1 VNLSK
6 KLLIFFLLI
15 IIAILWTIY
24 FLNKDFFQLQ
34 TFFSNLEIIQN
45 FILQNFLISIF
56 IVILSYSFLI
66 MCNFPFA
73 SLLSMINGFLF
84 GTWLGGAISIV
95 GGTIGALGVFLIAK
109 FFFLD
114 FIKRKFLNKYSYIEN
129 YFNKNDLELM
139 ILIRI
144 VPGTPFFL
152 QNLILAGLGANNK
165 KFFYTTLI
173 GLAPWSFIFGSI
185 GQGLEEIFVNETELS
200 FSLIAQPEYLIPI
213 GFIAFLIIMIILFK
227 KKFINQ
233 LHLLIYPQT
242 F

>member
-1 VNLSK
+1 MNLSK
-6 KLLIFFLLI
+6 KLLIFFLLT

-213 GFIAFLIIMIILFK
+213 GFIAFLIVIIILFK
-227 KKFINQ
+227 KKFKN
-233 LHLLIYPQT
+233 
-242 F
+242 

>member
-1 VNLSK
+1 MNLSK

-15 IIAILWTIY
+15 IIVILWTIY

-56 IVILSYSFLI
+56 IAILSYGFLI

-84 GTWLGGAISIV
+84 GTWIGGAISIL
-95 GGTIGALGVFLIAK
+95 GGTLGAFGVFLIAK

-114 FIKRKFLNKYSYIEN
+114 FIKNKFLNKYSYIEN

-139 ILIRI
+139 MLIRI
-144 VPGTPFFL
+144 IPAIPFFL
-152 QNLILAGLGANNK
+152 QNLILAGLGAHNK

-173 GLAPWSFIFGSI
+173 GLAPWSFIFGSV
-185 GQGLEEIFVNETELS
+185 GQGLEEIFVNKTELS

-227 KKFINQ
+227 KNFKK
-233 LHLLIYPQT
+233 
-242 F
+242 

>member
-1 VNLSK
+1 MNLSK
-6 KLLIFFLLI
+6 KLLFFFLLTI
-15 IIAILWTIY
+15 ILILWIIY
-24 FLNKDFFQLQ
+24 FLNKDFFQLH

-213 GFIAFLIIMIILFK
+213 GFIVFLIIMIILFK
-227 KKFINQ
+227 KKFKK
-233 LHLLIYPQT
+233 
-242 F
+242 

>member
-1 VNLSK
+1 MNLSK
-6 KLLIFFLLI
+6 KLLIIFLLTI
-15 IIAILWTIY
+15 VVILWTIY
-24 FLNKDFFQLQ
+24 FLNRDFFQLQ

-45 FILQNFLISIF
+45 FILQNFFISIF

-84 GTWLGGAISIV
+84 GTWIGGAISIV

-152 QNLILAGLGANNK
+152 QNLILAGLGAHNK

-185 GQGLEEIFVNETELS
+185 GQGLEEFFVNKTELS

-213 GFIAFLIIMIILFK
+213 GFIVFLIVLILIFK
-227 KKFINQ
+227 KKFK
-233 LHLLIYPQT
+233 
-242 F
+242 

>member
-1 VNLSK
+1 MNLSK

-84 GTWLGGAISIV
+84 GTWIGGTLSIV
-95 GGTIGALGVFLIAK
+95 GGTLGAFGVFLIAK

-185 GQGLEEIFVNETELS
+185 GQGLEEIFVNKTELS

-227 KKFINQ
+227 KKFKK
-233 LHLLIYPQT
+233 
-242 F
+242 

>member
-1 VNLSK
+1 MSLSK
-6 KLLIFFLLI
+6 KILIFLLI
-15 IIAILWTIY
+15 TLFVILWSIY

-34 TFFSNLEIIQN
+34 TFFSNLETIQN
-45 FILQNFLISIF
+45 FILQNFFISIF

-84 GTWLGGAISIV
+84 GTWIGGILSIV
-95 GGTIGALGVFLIAK
+95 GGTLGAFGVFLIAK

-114 FIKRKFLNKYSYIEN
+114 FVKNKFLNKYSYIEN

-139 ILIRI
+139 MLIRI
-144 VPGTPFFL
+144 IPAIPFFL
-152 QNLILAGLGANNK
+152 QNLILAGLGAHNK

-185 GQGLEEIFVNETELS
+185 GQGLEEIFINKTELS

-213 GFIAFLIIMIILFK
+213 GFIAFLIIMIIFFK
-227 KKFINQ
+227 KKFKK
-233 LHLLIYPQT
+233 
-242 F
+242 

>member
-1 VNLSK
+1 MNLSK
-6 KLLIFFLLI
+6 KLLIFFLLTI
-15 IIAILWTIY
+15 ILILWTIY

-34 TFFSNLEIIQN
+34 TFFSNLEIIHN
-45 FILQNFLISIF
+45 FILQNFFVSIF

-84 GTWLGGAISIV
+84 GTWI
-95 GGTIGALGVFLIAK
+95 GGTISILGGTLGAFGVFLIAK

-114 FIKRKFLNKYSYIEN
+114 FIKNKFLNKYSYIEN

-139 ILIRI
+139 LLIRI
-144 VPGTPFFL
+144 IPAIPFFL
-152 QNLILAGLGANNK
+152 QNLILAGLGAHNK

-185 GQGLEEIFVNETELS
+185 GQGLEEIFVNKTELS

-227 KKFINQ
+227 KKFKK
-233 LHLLIYPQT
+233 
-242 F
+242 

>member
-1 VNLSK
+1 MNLSK
-6 KLLIFFLLI
+6 KLLIFFLLTI
-15 IIAILWTIY
+15 ILILWTIY

-34 TFFSNLEIIQN
+34 TFFSNLEIIHN
-45 FILQNFLISIF
+45 FILQNFFFSIF

-84 GTWLGGAISIV
+84 GTWIGGTISIV
-95 GGTIGALGVFLIAK
+95 GGTLGAFGVFLIAK

-114 FIKRKFLNKYSYIEN
+114 FIKNKFLNKYSYIDI

-139 ILIRI
+139 MLIRI
-144 VPGTPFFL
+144 IPAIPFFL
-152 QNLILAGLGANNK
+152 QNLILAGLGAHNK

-185 GQGLEEIFVNETELS
+185 GQGLEEIFVNKTELS

-213 GFIAFLIIMIILFK
+213 GFIAFLIVMIILFK
-227 KKFINQ
+227 KKFKK
-233 LHLLIYPQT
+233 
-242 F
+242 

>member
-1 VNLSK
+1 MNLSK
-6 KLLIFFLLI
+6 KLLIFFLLTI
-15 IIAILWTIY
+15 ILILWTIY

-45 FILQNFLISIF
+45 FILQNFFVSIF

-84 GTWLGGAISIV
+84 GTWIGGALSIV
-95 GGTIGALGVFLIAK
+95 GGTLGAFGVFLIAK

-114 FIKRKFLNKYSYIEN
+114 FIKNKFLNKYSYIEN

-139 ILIRI
+139 MLIRI
-144 VPGTPFFL
+144 IPAIPFFL
-152 QNLILAGLGANNK
+152 QNLILAGLGAHNK

-185 GQGLEEIFVNETELS
+185 GQGLEEIFVNKTELS

-213 GFIAFLIIMIILFK
+213 GFIAFLIVMIIFFK
-227 KKFINQ
+227 KKFKK
-233 LHLLIYPQT
+233 
-242 F
+242 

>member
-1 VNLSK
+1 MNLSK

-15 IIAILWTIY
+15 IIVILWTIY

-227 KKFINQ
+227 KKFKK
-233 LHLLIYPQT
+233 
-242 F
+242 